1 MNDSYGFFI
10 NTIAVEEWF
19 GELGILKKVILVTI
33 ATHVQAAVWRGG
45 KYIFNAV

>member
-19 GELGILKKVILVTI
+19 GELDILKIILVTI